1 MMTIALGKK
10 SRETCLRGKNMFEG
24 WVCTGILINVV
35 LSFWI
40 LDTLKQILKE
50 LKRK

>member
-1 MMTIALGKK
+1 
-10 SRETCLRGKNMFEG
+10 MFEG
-24 WVCTGILINVV
+24 WVCTEILINVV